1 MQHEVIL
8 LRAAAA
14 RRHNRVDAG
23 SPMAHLSLTR
33 TGVADRAGGKET
45 MTMRCR
51 LCGHETLDTDKFCA
65 ECRML
70 LRDAYERA
78 RQFGRAAVS

>member
-8 LRAAAA
+8 LREAAA

-23 SPMAHLSLTR
+23 LPIAHYSLTR

-45 MTMRCR
+45 MTMRCMR
-51 LCGHETLDTDKFCA
+51 CGHETLDTDKFCA
-65 ECRML
+65 GCGML
-70 LRDAYERA
+70 LRDAFERA
-78 RQFGRAAVS
+78 RQFGRTAVS

>member
-8 LRAAAA
+8 LREAAA

-23 SPMAHLSLTR
+23 SPMAHLSLAR

-45 MTMRCR
+45 MTMRCGR
-51 LCGHETLDTDKFCA
+51 CGHEILDTDKSCA
-65 ECRML
+65 ECGML
-70 LRDAYERA
+70 PRDAFERA
-78 RQFGRAAVS
+78 GQFGRAAVS